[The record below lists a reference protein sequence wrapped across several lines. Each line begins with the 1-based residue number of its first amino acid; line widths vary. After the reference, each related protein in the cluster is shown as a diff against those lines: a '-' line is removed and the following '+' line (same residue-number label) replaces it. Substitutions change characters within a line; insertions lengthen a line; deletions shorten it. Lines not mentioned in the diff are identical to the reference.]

1 MKGGTTTGV
10 GFLLCICIGLAVGLA
25 GNRAVPDVGYG
36 GLAVSAL
43 LGASGASVG
52 AVVAGLISE
61 TWLWGF
67 SAWSPPAALAGA
79 VALLLVYGRIARA
92 TR

>member
-1 MKGGTTTGV
+1 MGILGK
-10 GFLLCICIGLAVGLA
+10 
-25 GNRAVPDVGYG
+25 RAVPDVGYD

-43 LGASGASVG
+43 VGASGASVG

-61 TWLWGF
+61 AWLWGF

-79 VALLLVYGRIARA
+79 IALLLVYGRIARA